1 MKYRK
6 IIYFLDN
13 TPNQP
18 VNFQT
23 KSWVEINDDAGGIYN
38 TNSQIKFKTSMLK
51 SSLCDCRDAYIFVS
65 GTKEFL
71 NTGTGA
77 VPNNRKKYTN

>member
-23 KSWVEINDDAGGIYN
+23 KSWVV
-38 TNSQIKFKTSMLK
+38 KTSMLK